1 MNDYYRLHIKS
12 KIGNSSDSENNK
24 QQVKVLYIKNK
35 LTYEDTRFPSKGL
48 IEYFVKADQA
58 FVSKD

>member
-12 KIGNSSDSENNK
+12 KIGHPSENDK
-24 QQVKVLYIKNK
+24 QQVKVLYIKNM